1 MRTDEIKKLPKS
13 EVEIKTSI
21 PWEEWK
27 GFLDSAVADISKD
40 IKIKGFRPGKAPK
53 EIVEQEAG
61 KDTILNEAV
70 KKAIQKKYPKILA
83 DEKIEAIG
91 VPGVEV
97 LKVAEGNDLEY
108 KIKTAVMPKIKL
120 SPWQK
125 SVKKINQEHQNIEV
139 EVMEKEVEKE
149 LKKLAHSRVKSVTVN
164 REARQKDSVEINF
177 QVFRDGV
184 PIENGT
190 GKKHNLVLGSGA
202 FIPGFEDN
210 IIGMKRGDK
219 KEFELKFPEEYKS
232 GGLAGQKATF
242 KVEMNLVQERIVPLV
257 NDEFASSLG
266 KFKNLEE
273 LKKSLKEGMKKEK
286 ERQIKEKRRA
296 EFTEKLIEKTEVELP
311 EILIQEEV
319 KKMTLEFESQ
329 VRSMGMEPADYLKQI
344 KKTEQDLKRDW
355 EPQAV
360 KRIKAAL
367 ALRKVAKDRDIK
379 VSSEEIEGEMNKTLS
394 RYENKKD
401 LEKNIDLKKLYSYA
415 EGVLINERVFQ
426 FLEKM

>member
-1 MRTDEIKKLPKS
+1 MKIEIKKLPKS
-13 EVEIKTSI
+13 EIEIKTII
-21 PWEEWK
+21 PWEKWK
-27 GFLDSAVADISKD
+27 GFLDLAVADISKNV
-40 IKIKGFRPGKAPK
+40 KIKGFRPGKAPK
-53 EIVEQEAG
+53 EMVEQEAG
-61 KDTILNEAV
+61 KDAILNKAV
-70 KKAIQKKYPKILA
+70 QKAIQKNYPKILA

-91 VPGVEV
+91 APEVEV

-125 SVKKINQEHQNIEV
+125 SVKKINQEHQNVEV

-190 GKKHNLVLGSGA
+190 GKKHNLILGSGA

-219 KEFELKFPEEYKS
+219 KEFELEFPKEYRS
-232 GGLAGQKATF
+232 GDLAGKKAEF
-242 KVEMNLVQERIVPLV
+242 KVEMNLVQERIAPLV

-311 EILIQEEV
+311 EILIQEEI
-319 KKMTLEFESQ
+319 KKMMAEFESQ
-329 VRSMGMEPADYLKQI
+329 VRSMGMEPVDYLKQI
-344 KKTEQDLKRDW
+344 KKTEQDLRKDW
-355 EPQAV
+355 KLQAV

-367 ALRKVAKDRDIK
+367 ALSQVAKDRNIK
-379 VSSEEIEGEMNKTLS
+379 VSSEEVEEEMNKTLS
-394 RYENKKD
+394 RHGDRKN
-401 LEKNIDLKKLYSYA
+401 LEKTVDLKKLYSYA
-415 EGVLINERVFQ
+415 EGMLVNERVFEV
-426 FLEKM
+426 LEKM